1 MHLVIQLGFE
11 VSILA
16 LQLSVLENSLTGA
29 GRLALSSL
37 AVQLQAPVLSLQLSN
52 ALLQGADCVE
62 VGLWVRSL
70 AQDACQLG
78 KGPGSLLASPAC
90 RVHSQLAN
98 AVIAMLSLL
107 KMKFLGPSLAQRS
120 AQQTPVQPA
129 CQPCTQS
136 GIGKRAWLWKAIG
149 LPKILSKSE
158 RLACADTTVHY
169 SSAL

>member
-1 MHLVIQLGFE
+1 MHLVIQLRLE

-16 LQLSVLENSLTGA
+16 LQLSVLDNSLTGA

-78 KGPGSLLASPAC
+78 KGPGSLLASPAS

-98 AVIAMLSLL
+98 AVL
-107 KMKFLGPSLAQRS
+107 
-120 AQQTPVQPA
+120 
-129 CQPCTQS
+129 QS
-136 GIGKRAWLWKAIG
+136 WVCSR
-149 LPKILSKSE
+149 
-158 RLACADTTVHY
+158 
-169 SSAL
+169 